1 MTGFVDLN
9 TAYDIGTLTDWY
21 ISSVTDDPPVWTDEH
36 IEELFNDFYVI
47 PKDTPVADVAP
58 VKHGH
63 IVWKDRCRGGFKTA
77 KCLNCT
83 KGSVFCNHTAKY
95 DDRHRCRDPYCS
107 ECGKLMGTFNNYCGN
122 CGAKMDGDDENA

>member
-1 MTGFVDLN
+1 MLKCEKCIHKKICIDGANYKNAETCRNFVN
-9 TAYDIGTLTDWY
+9 
-21 ISSVTDDPPVWTDEH
+21 E
-36 IEELFNDFYVI
+36 N
-47 PKDTPVADVAP
+47 DVAP

-95 DDRHRCRDPYCS
+95 DDRHRCGDPYCS
-107 ECGKLMGTFNNYCGN
+107 ECEKLMGTFNKYCGN
-122 CGAKMDGDDENA
+122 CGAKMDGGDENA